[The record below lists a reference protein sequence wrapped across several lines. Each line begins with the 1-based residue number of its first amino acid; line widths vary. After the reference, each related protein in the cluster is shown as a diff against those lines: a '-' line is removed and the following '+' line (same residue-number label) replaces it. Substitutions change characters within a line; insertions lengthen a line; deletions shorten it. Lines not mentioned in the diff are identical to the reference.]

1 MTGTQSYKWSQAGDF
16 NTNPTT
22 LPMTIIRDHASLSDA
37 WEVTRPPYS
46 PTPASSTS
54 MPSPSQAIETFGVTT
69 DSPLNFYSAGK
80 HLVAYAIAWQGKHL
94 NYILFRDP
102 APLSPAAQFPSL
114 IATSARVLL
123 TEPVPGSP
131 FSYSDHFGVSATLQI
146 KYPDH
151 ARSTTSNNELRMAQN
166 QPMATINPTTHP
178 DIMVKSP
185 ETGSDAQPFWY
196 ARVIGIFHALGDSKS
211 EFEIGHD
218 LDEAEE
224 PYNVDDEDGASDWES
239 DAIDT
244 ISSSDSDSDGSNC
257 ASDGYANF

>member
-1 MTGTQSYKWSQAGDF
+1 MSSNVCQGFIPKLKDNILGRLLNSDYDGDSYGEFTDEERNSVRIAGERIYRCKTLRI
-16 NTNPTT
+16 NYTT
-22 LPMTIIRDHASLSDA
+22 YDVRRDA
-37 WEVTRPPYS
+37 
-46 PTPASSTS
+46 
-54 MPSPSQAIETFGVTT
+54 
-69 DSPLNFYSAGK
+69 N
-80 HLVAYAIAWQGKHL
+80 
-94 NYILFRDP
+94 
-102 APLSPAAQFPSL
+102 
-114 IATSARVLL
+114 
-123 TEPVPGSP
+123 
-131 FSYSDHFGVSATLQI
+131 
-146 KYPDH
+146 
-151 ARSTTSNNELRMAQN
+151 
-166 QPMATINPTTHP
+166 TINPTTHP